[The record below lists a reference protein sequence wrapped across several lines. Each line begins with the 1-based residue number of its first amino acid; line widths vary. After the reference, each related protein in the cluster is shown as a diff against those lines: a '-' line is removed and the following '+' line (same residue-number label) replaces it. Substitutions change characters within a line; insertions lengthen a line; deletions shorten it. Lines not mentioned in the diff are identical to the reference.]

1 MFPIIILS
9 GGLATRLR
17 PITEKIPKSLIDING
32 QPFIFH
38 QLNLLQ
44 KRGFKRVHYCL
55 GFLGEMIEEVITKSD
70 FINKIEITFSYDGE
84 KLLGTGGTV
93 KKIINTLPENFFITY
108 GDSYLDIDYF
118 TMQKE
123 FIKLNVNSFK
133 NGIMAI
139 YKNDNNFDQSNVIF
153 NKNRFLYSKNI
164 ISSEMN
170 YIDYGV
176 SILNKS
182 HFLEN
187 ENQEI
192 FDLSLIYEKLVIDCR
207 LNPYEVYN
215 RFYEIG
221 SLKGIDEIKNFLN

>member
-1 MFPIIILS
+1 MLPIIILS

-38 QLNLLQ
+38 QLKLLQ
-44 KRGFKRVHYCL
+44 KKGFKRVHYCL
-55 GFLGEMIEEVITKSD
+55 GFLGEMIEEVIIKSD
-70 FINKIEITFSYDGE
+70 FINQIDITFSYDGE

-93 KKIINTLPENFFITY
+93 KKIINILPENFFITY
-108 GDSYLDIDYF
+108 GDSYLNIDYF
-118 TMQKE
+118 SMQKE
-123 FIKLNVNSFK
+123 FFELNI
-133 NGIMAI
+133 NGPINGLMAI
-139 YKNDNNFDQSNVIF
+139 YKNDNNFDKSNVIF
-153 NKNRFLYSKNI
+153 KHDTFLYSKHNI
-164 ISSEMN
+164 SNEMN

-176 SILNKS
+176 SILNRS
-182 HFLEN
+182 HFFEF

-192 FDLSLIYEKLVIDCR
+192 FDLSIIYEKLSIDCR
-207 LNPYEVYN
+207 LNPYEIYN